1 MNTINIDSAI
11 AWQAHFEHFYEANFL
26 QSWQWGEF
34 QQSLGKSV
42 FRLVMI
48 EGKKTLA
55 LVQAVKEPARRGT
68 YLAIAGGPLVEWQDQ
83 RTVLEIF
90 KQLRALAQ
98 QQNCV
103 FIRFRPQVEA
113 SFVPELI
120 LKQLGVKLAPM
131 HLTADLT
138 IEIDLTKNDEVL
150 LAEMRK
156 QHRQAIKK
164 SLELGISVRQSQ
176 NQDDLKQFYRE
187 QLAVAKKHGFVP
199 FSENFL
205 TKQFAAFL
213 ASDQVTL
220 FHAYYRDRLLAS
232 AFVIF
237 NHGEAVYHYGI
248 STPAN
253 QEYPGSYACQWAI
266 IQAAKKRGCHKYNLW
281 GVSPKDATQH
291 RFYGV
296 GLFKRGFGGR
306 EVAYLPAHDLPLT
319 WQYWLTGT
327 FETIRRKMRKL

>member
-1 MNTINIDSAI
+1 MNTIFIDTAI
-11 AWQAHFEHFYEANFL
+11 AWQAHLEPFHEANFL

-42 FRLVMI
+42 FRLAII
-48 EGKKTLA
+48 EDKTTLA
-55 LVQAVKEPARRGT
+55 VAQVVNEPARRGA
-68 YLAIAGGPLVEWQDQ
+68 YLAIAGGPLIDWQNQ
-83 RTVLEIF
+83 RFVLEF
-90 KQLRALAQ
+90 FQQLRVLAQ

-103 FIRFRPQVEA
+103 FIRFRPQVE
-113 SFVPELI
+113 STFVPDLL

-138 IEIDLTKNDEVL
+138 IEIDLTKNDDVL

-164 SLELGISVRQSQ
+164 SLELGITVRQSQ
-176 NQDDLKQFYRE
+176 DPKDLKQFYRE
-187 QLAVAKKHGFVP
+187 QLAVAQRHGFVP

-213 ASDQVTL
+213 ATNQVAL
-220 FHAYYRDRLLAS
+220 FHAYYQDKLLAS

-237 NHGEAVYHYGI
+237 NNGEAVYHYGV

-266 IQAAKKRGCHKYNLW
+266 MQAAKRRGCHKYNLW

-306 EVAYLPAHDLPLT
+306 EVAYLPAHDLPMT
-319 WQYWLTGT
+319 WQYWLTWT
-327 FETIRRKMRKL
+327 FETLRRKIRKL